1 MAKKKTISFTQNPQ
15 LDIIAPAS
23 LKVET
28 NSLRLGDT
36 FTRTVFISTYPR
48 YLYPGWLSP
57 IINLDTPLDLTLYVH
72 PSDSGTILKNL
83 RKQVAPV
90 QSQMMIEEEKG
101 RVRNPVLQTAHNDLE
116 QLRDSLQQGTERFFK
131 FGVYL
136 TLYANSEKELD
147 ERVDSITGLLE
158 SKLVYSKPAIFQM
171 DKGFKSTLPLLSDK
185 LLINTSLNTEPLSSS
200 FPFTSSD
207 LTTDKGILYGIN
219 RHNNSL
225 VLFDRFSM
233 ENYNMAIFAT
243 TGAGKSYLT
252 KLEILRSL
260 MRGVDVM
267 VIDPENEYQYL
278 AEAAG
283 GSFIKMSLTSPH
295 HINPFDLGD
304 VGDDEKPEDVFRS
317 NIVSLIGL
325 LRIMIGERT
334 DEGPYLTPT
343 EEAILNKALIETYAL
358 KDIKPNSDFSGK
370 EAPLLHDLVIVLEGI
385 EGGHSLAQR
394 LEKYT
399 QGVFA
404 GFIDKPSN
412 INLKKGLVV
421 FNIRDMEED
430 LRPVA
435 MYIIL
440 HYIWNTVR
448 GELKKRLLV
457 IDEAWWMMKNQDG
470 AAFLYS
476 MVKRARKY
484 YLGVTTVTQDIS
496 DFINSPYGKPIL
508 TNSALKLLMKQSPA
522 AIDELQKTFYLTD
535 EEKFLLLESNVGEG
549 IFFAGLKRAAI
560 KVIASYSEDQVITSD
575 PEQLLQIKAAKES
588 LTESN
593 GEPREGSGIPGGDVH
608 PGTAE

>member
-1 MAKKKTISFTQNPQ
+1 MAKQKTTGFTQNPQ

-23 LKVET
+23 LKVES
-28 NSLRLGDT
+28 NSLRIGDS
-36 FTRTVFISTYPR
+36 FTRTLFIFTYPR

-57 IINLDTPLDLTLYVH
+57 IINLDTPLDIALYIH
-72 PSDSGTILKNL
+72 PADSGTILKNL
-83 RKQVAPV
+83 RKQVARV
-90 QSQMMIEEEKG
+90 QSQIMIEEEKG
-101 RVRNPVLQTAHNDLE
+101 KVRNPILETAHNDLE

-131 FGVYL
+131 FGVYI
-136 TLYANSEKELD
+136 TLYADSEKELD
-147 ERVDSITGLLE
+147 ERVDSITSLLE

-171 DKGFKSTLPLLSDK
+171 DKAFKSTLPLLSDK

-243 TGAGKSYLT
+243 AGAGKSYLT

-267 VIDPENEYQYL
+267 VLDPENEYQYL

-304 VGDDEKPEDVFRS
+304 VGEDEKPEDVFRT
-317 NIVSLIGL
+317 NVVSLIGL

-334 DEGPYLTPT
+334 DEGPYLTPI
-343 EEAILNKALIETYAL
+343 EEAVLNKALVETYAL

-370 EAPLLHDLVIVLEGI
+370 DAPLLHDLVIVLEGL

-399 QGVFA
+399 QGIFA

-412 INLKKGLVV
+412 INLKSGLVV

-496 DFINSPYGKPIL
+496 DFLNSPYGKPIL

-575 PEQLLQIKAAKES
+575 PEQLLQIKAAKKL
-588 LTESN
+588 LTEKN
-593 GEPREGSGIPGGDVH
+593 GEQRNSTVPDRDFYGSSVK
-608 PGTAE
+608 